1 MPYYDDEHMEDRNDY
16 YTQLVNALEN
26 KAESLEHTTI
36 RTLKGNLQGFEASVS
51 AIYKFLIDKGI
62 MQSDPYKHER
72 SVTEI
77 QVPSSAPFTDSD
89 IQQEFSRRF
98 SQYVSQWEFLVN
110 LFHVGLSNLSLKKV
124 HQFIDLLD
132 YIRWNDF
139 SVNSSYQIT
148 RTMAGIVGRV
158 SQMNDPM
165 TGKIISGSVSHLREL
180 TKNVKSELK
189 IITVFLRERYK
200 VQVREKLTNGMNIDV
215 EQYRRKPD
223 SILDNVKFEFS
234 HRMKGTGWYKEL
246 IYELLEEDYGIASGK
261 LRENALER
269 LKESQTAVKKKKR
282 TEQDD
287 TAVLLRIL
295 ERMAR
300 AGEPIRS
307 SLVKMNEN
315 TRTIRDRK
323 RSLGERLSK
332 IFSSLFK
339 KSDGGIVYEVA
350 IKDRVTGAV
359 RLEALNYTQFSTVT
373 IKRARALQ
381 EFLDPTSDTRKNVR
395 SAGAAQLPDYINRNL
410 NELKSIHRRLT
421 GLDEYF
427 QSNAVPQKIK
437 SGMKGSSLNLKSLKL
452 VIADSMKMLNEFKV
466 KKEEEEQLRKLGI
479 ED

>member
-1 MPYYDDEHMEDRNDY
+1 MEDRNDY
-16 YTQLVNALEN
+16 YTQLVNTLEN

-51 AIYKFLIDKGI
+51 AIYKFLIDKRM
-62 MQSDPYKHER
+62 MQNDPYKHER

-89 IQQEFSRRF
+89 IQQEFSLRF

-110 LFHVGLSNLSLKKV
+110 LFHVGLSNLSLKEV
-124 HQFIDLLD
+124 RRLMGLLD
-132 YIRWNDF
+132 YIRWTDF

-148 RTMAGIVGRV
+148 RAMAGIVGRV

-165 TGKIISGSVSHLREL
+165 AGKIISSFASHLREL
-180 TKNVKSELK
+180 TKNIKSELK

-200 VQVREKLTNGMNIDV
+200 VQVREKLTNGMNIDI

-269 LKESQTAVKKKKR
+269 LKKSQTAAKKKNR
-282 TEQDD
+282 IEQDD
-287 TAVLLRIL
+287 TSVLLRIL
-295 ERMAR
+295 ERIAR
-300 AGEPIRS
+300 AGDLIRS

-315 TRTIRDRK
+315 TRTIQDRK
-323 RSLGERLSK
+323 RSLRERLSE

-339 KSDGGIVYEVA
+339 KTDSSVLYEVA

-373 IKRARALQ
+373 MKRARALQ
-381 EFLDPTSDTRKNVR
+381 ELQDSTSDTRKNAR
-395 SAGAAQLPDYINRNL
+395 SAGADQLLDYINKNL

-421 GLDEYF
+421 GLNDYF
-427 QSNAVPQKIK
+427 QSNAVPPKIK

-466 KKEEEEQLRKLGI
+466 KREEEEQLRKLGI
-479 ED
+479 EE